1 MKSILCLFL
10 GFALIATIKAA
21 AAPTIQET
29 KPAFEITEEEN
40 EQIEVPEEFIDE
52 IEEEINSYLNNLE
65 DDEDVPEEMDHNV
78 VKRSPH
84 GYTKSYYKR
93 PSYGRSYGKSYVR
106 RPYYHR
112 RSHHGSRRGL
122 RKLIKGI
129 VVASIIKGAI
139 LG

>member
-1 MKSILCLFL
+1 MKSIFCLFL
-10 GFALIATIKAA
+10 GVALIATINAA
-21 AAPTIQET
+21 AVPTIEET
-29 KPAFEITEEEN
+29 KPSFEIVEEEK

-52 IEEEINSYLNNLE
+52 IEEEINSYLDNLE
-65 DDEDVPEEMDHNV
+65 DDDDVPQEMEHNV

-84 GYTKSYYKR
+84 SYYRK
-93 PSYGRSYGKSYVR
+93 PSYRRSYGKSYVR
-106 RPYYHR
+106 RPYYGHHR